1 MPEARPV
8 PPISDTMRE
17 HARVQPDSWLYVLDP
32 TADPDGAVPP
42 ELVVGA
48 FPVDSAGVLGEDFEH
63 NPLYVPGGA
72 PAPTD
77 PLDAALQELTA
88 GRGSREAVLALLR
101 TAELLL
107 HEGPDDGFVVVATPV
122 GRDVVQA
129 WTAPEHATQVPGLGV
144 SGLGVSGLVLRRGR
158 ELARS
163 LPAGVDLELNPGSAA
178 GVRVPSESLLR

>member
-8 PPISDTMRE
+8 PPVTDTMRE

-63 NPLYVPGGA
+63 NPRYVPGGA

-129 WTAPEHATQVPGLGV
+129 WTAPEQAAQ
-144 SGLGVSGLVLRRGR
+144 VSGLVVSGLVRRRGR

-163 LPAGVDLELNPGSAA
+163 LPAGVDLQLNPASAA
-178 GVRVPSESLLR
+178 GVRVPRESLLR

>member
-1 MPEARPV
+1 VPEARPV

-129 WTAPEHATQVPGLGV
+129 WTAPEHATQV
-144 SGLGVSGLVLRRGR
+144 SGLMLRRGR

>member
-107 HEGPDDGFVVVATPV
+107 HEGPDDGFVVVAAPV

-129 WTAPEHATQVPGLGV
+129 WTAPEHATQV
-144 SGLGVSGLVLRRGR
+144 SGLMLRRGR

-163 LPAGVDLELNPGSAA
+163 LPAGVDLQLNPGSAA

>member
-129 WTAPEHATQVPGLGV
+129 WTAPEHATQV
-144 SGLGVSGLVLRRGR
+144 SGLMLRRGR

>member
-101 TAELLL
+101 TAELLV

-129 WTAPEHATQVPGLGV
+129 WTAPEHAAE
-144 SGLGVSGLVLRRGR
+144 VSGLVRRRGR

-163 LPAGVDLELNPGSAA
+163 LPSGVDLQLNPASAA
-178 GVRVPSESLLR
+178 GVRVPRESLLR

>member
-1 MPEARPV
+1 MAESRPV
-8 PPISDTMRE
+8 PPITDEMRE

-48 FPVDSAGVLGEDFEH
+48 FPVDSSGVLGEDFEH

-107 HEGPDDGFVVVATPV
+107 HDGPDDGFVVVATPV

-129 WTAPEHATQVPGLGV
+129 WTAPEHAGQ
-144 SGLGVSGLVLRRGR
+144 VSGLVPRRGR

-163 LPAGVDLELNPGSAA
+163 LPPGVDLQLNPGSTA
-178 GVRVPSESLLR
+178 GVTVPRTSLLR

>member
-129 WTAPEHATQVPGLGV
+129 WTAPEHATQV
-144 SGLGVSGLVLRRGR
+144 SGLMLRRGR

-163 LPAGVDLELNPGSAA
+163 LPAGVDLQLNPGSAA

>member
-8 PPISDTMRE
+8 PPITDEMRE

-129 WTAPEHATQVPGLGV
+129 WTAPEHAAK
-144 SGLGVSGLVLRRGR
+144 VSGLVRRRGR

-163 LPAGVDLELNPGSAA
+163 LPGDLDLQLNPGSAA
-178 GVRVPSESLLR
+178 GVRVPRESLLR

>member
-8 PPISDTMRE
+8 PPVTDTMRE

-63 NPLYVPGGA
+63 NPRYVPGGA

-101 TAELLL
+101 TADLLV

-129 WTAPEHATQVPGLGV
+129 WTAPEQAAQV
-144 SGLGVSGLVLRRGR
+144 SGPVVSDLVRRRGR

-178 GVRVPSESLLR
+178 GVRVPRESLLR